1 MNEHNHALANY
12 EEALGIYRELALENP
27 RAYKPDVAMTL
38 NNLALLQQAMNEHN
52 HALAN
57 YEEALQIR
65 RELAEENP
73 RAYKPDVAMTL
84 VNLGILF
91 FTGIPDREKSVA
103 CAFEALQIAREYP
116 DLQQKLSQHKDLAVQ
131 LLQANGVDLNSL
143 QGT

>member
-1 MNEHNHALANY
+1 MA
-12 EEALGIYRELALENP
+12 
-27 RAYKPDVAMTL
+27 L
-38 NNLALLQQAMNEHN
+38 NNLAILQQAMNEHN

-57 YEEALQIR
+57 YEEALGTY

-73 RAYKPDVAMTL
+73 RAYLPDVAMTL

-103 CAFEALQIAREYP
+103 CAFEALQIALEYP
-116 DLQQKLSQHKDLAVQ
+116 DLQQQLNQYMVTALK